1 MRHAWAGMILAL
13 NMGATSLKFA
23 AYDGDTCI
31 ARGIASSVE
40 EVLDRVPRP
49 AAVGHRLAHG
59 GVNHVSPER
68 IDGALLADLQ
78 TAVTFAPHRLPGELA
93 AIETMRTRMRDVPQ
107 VACFDTAFFA
117 TLPACARTL
126 PDGSRR
132 VAMHGISYE
141 SIIGVLSPAQLRR
154 ACFAHLGTTSSVAA
168 VRDGQA
174 VDLTPIID
182 RDGWQA
188 LGRTLDMHQL
198 LQSRTTDPRAALAL
212 DVFCH
217 AVKKAIGGA
226 AAILD
231 GLDTLVLTGGI
242 GEHAAAINQQI
253 CDGIGY
259 LGIKDVMTL
268 PSDEEL
274 VIARATRRVVTRS

>member
-1 MRHAWAGMILAL
+1 MILAL
-13 NMGATSLKFA
+13 NMGATSLKYA
-23 AYDGDTCI
+23 AYDGDTCT

-40 EVLDRVPRP
+40 EVLDLVSRP
-49 AAVGHRLAHG
+49 TAVGHRLAHG
-59 GVNHVSPER
+59 GTKHVSPTRVDDE
-68 IDGALLADLQ
+68 LLADLES
-78 TAVTFAPHRLPGELA
+78 AVAFAPHRLPGELA
-93 AIETMRTRMRDVPQ
+93 AIASMRARMRDVPQ

-117 TLPACARTL
+117 TLPQVARTL

-132 VAMHGISYE
+132 HGLHGISYE

-154 ACFAHLGTTSSVAA
+154 AAFAHLGTTASVAT

-182 RDGWQA
+182 RDGWLA
-188 LGRTLDMHQL
+188 LARTLDMHQL
-198 LQSRTTDPRAALAL
+198 LQSRTSDPRAALAIE
-212 DVFCH
+212 VFCH

-253 CDGIGY
+253 CDGLGY
-259 LGIKDVMTL
+259 LAIKDVLTL
-268 PSDEEL
+268 PTDEEL

>member
-1 MRHAWAGMILAL
+1 MRHAWRGMILAL

-23 AYDGDTCI
+23 AYDDDTCI
-31 ARGIASSVE
+31 TRGIASSIE

-49 AAVGHRLAHG
+49 TAVGHRVSQG
-59 GVNHVSPER
+59 GTKHISPER
-68 IDGALLADLQ
+68 VDDALLADLDG
-78 TAVTFAPHRLPGELA
+78 AAELA
-93 AIETMRTRMRDVPQ
+93 PIVWLRTRMRDVPQ

-117 TLPACARTL
+117 TLPQAARTL

-132 VAMHGISYE
+132 RVMHGISYE

-154 ACFAHLGTTSSVAA
+154 AAFAHLGTTSSVAT

-182 RDGWQA
+182 RDGWLA
-188 LGRTLDMHQL
+188 LARTLDMHQL
-198 LQSRTTDPRAALAL
+198 LQSRTTDPRAALAIE
-212 DVFCH
+212 VFCH
-217 AVKKAIGGA
+217 NVKKAIGGA

-242 GEHAAAINQQI
+242 GEHAAAVNQQI
-253 CDGIGY
+253 CAGLGY
-259 LGIKDVMTL
+259 LAIKDVLTL
-268 PSDEEL
+268 PTDEEL
-274 VIARATRRVVTRS
+274 VIARSTRRVITRS